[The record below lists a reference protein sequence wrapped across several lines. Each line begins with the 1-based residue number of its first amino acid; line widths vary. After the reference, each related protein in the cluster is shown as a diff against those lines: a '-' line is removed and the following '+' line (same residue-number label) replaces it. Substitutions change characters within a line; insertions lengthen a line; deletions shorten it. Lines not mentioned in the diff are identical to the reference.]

1 MAYDNVC
8 KYLVERFPEQFAQ
21 WLLGSPISLTQLDP
35 TELSAEPIRAD
46 SVILLSALDRILHL
60 EFQTDPDPQ
69 LPFRMA
75 DYRLRLYRKYPQ
87 RQVQQIVV
95 YLRRSTSSWV
105 FETEFRADELSHQFG
120 VLRLWE
126 QDPSSLLALPGLL
139 PFVMLTQSDQD
150 PEVTLQQIAGQLQQ
164 IPDPQLKGD
173 LKASTAV
180 LAGLVLSKDVIR
192 QILEEIDM
200 RESVIYQEWRA
211 EALKEGR
218 QEGLQ
223 QGIQQGLEQGLEQG
237 VQLGELQLTL
247 RQLERKLGS
256 LSPDLEARIRSLP
269 LGQLEN
275 LAVALLDF
283 AAEADLL
290 AWLEDPS

>member
-1 MAYDNVC
+1 M
-8 KYLVERFPEQFAQ
+8 
-21 WLLGSPISLTQLDP
+21 LGSPLPLAQLDP

-46 SVILLSALDRILHL
+46 SVILLSSFEQILHL

-87 RQVQQIVV
+87 RRVQQIVI
-95 YLRRSTSSWV
+95 YLRPTGSAWV
-105 FETEFRADELSHQFG
+105 FETEFRADELRHRFG

-126 QDPSSLLALPGLL
+126 QDPASLSALPGLL
-139 PFVMLTQSDQD
+139 PFVMLTHVDQA
-150 PEVTLQQIAGQLQQ
+150 PEITLRQVADQLQQ
-164 IPDPQLKGD
+164 IEDPQLKGD

-180 LAGLVLSKDVIR
+180 LAGLVLDKEVIR

-223 QGIQQGLEQGLEQG
+223 QGLQQ
-237 VQLGELQLTL
+237 GELQLTL
-247 RQLERKLGS
+247 RQLRRKFGS
-256 LSPDLEARIRSLP
+256 LSSEVESQICALPLQNLEA
-269 LGQLEN
+269 
-275 LAVALLDF
+275 LAEALLDF
-283 AAEADLL
+283 TCQSDLQ
-290 AWLEDPS
+290 AWLDDEGSRIP

>member
-8 KYLVERFPEQFAQ
+8 KYLVELFPEQFAQ
-21 WLLGSPISLTQLDP
+21 WLLGSPLSLTQLDP

-46 SVILLSALDRILHL
+46 SVILLSDFDQILHL

-87 RQVQQIVV
+87 RQVRQLVV
-95 YLRRSTSSWV
+95 YLRRSRSSWV
-105 FETEFRADELSHQFG
+105 FETEFRADELRHRFG

-126 QDPSSLLALPGLL
+126 QDPASLLALPGLL
-139 PFVMLTQSDQD
+139 PFVLLTQMDQA
-150 PEVTLQQIAGQLQQ
+150 PEIMLRQVAGQLQQ
-164 IPDPQLKGD
+164 IEDPRIKGD

-180 LAGLVLSKDVIR
+180 LAGLVLDKEVIR

-223 QGIQQGLEQGLEQG
+223 QGLQQG
-237 VQLGELQLTL
+237 
-247 RQLERKLGS
+247 
-256 LSPDLEARIRSLP
+256 
-269 LGQLEN
+269 
-275 LAVALLDF
+275 
-283 AAEADLL
+283 
-290 AWLEDPS
+290 